1 MRVEA
6 MEGREK
12 YRIEVDAK
20 AGKGV
25 FKSYPALKDLPP
37 SINEGLVVEL
47 YSR

>member
-1 MRVEA
+1 
-6 MEGREK
+6 
-12 YRIEVDAK
+12 VDAK

-25 FKSYPALKDLPP
+25 FKSYPAREDLPP